1 MRITGAALLAI
12 AAVACTGGGAPGAA
26 AGVGALQRLPEGAET
41 ISLLGDTLRAPA
53 LAAETRA
60 RFEARLAEA
69 RSAFEH
75 TPENADSIIWLGR
88 RTAYLGR
95 FRDAIAIYDRG
106 IALHPTDARLYRHR
120 GHRFITIRRPDLAIR
135 DLREA
140 AALVKGVPDQIEPDG
155 LPNAINTPLST
166 LQFNIWYHLGLAH
179 FLRGEYEDALRAYT
193 EGRKVS
199 RNADTRVA
207 MAHWTY
213 LTLRRVGRHAD
224 AAQLAAEF
232 TPDMAV
238 VEDSAYH
245 RLIMMYRGLVPPD
258 SLIDSRSRAPIR
270 DAATGFG
277 VGAYHLAEGR
287 RGVAMDIWSRV
298 ITGSEW
304 PAFGHIAAEYE
315 LHRYGIFD
323 PKRPTR

>member
-1 MRITGAALLAI
+1 MRVAALIIACAALA
-12 AAVACTGGGAPGAA
+12 CGGTVPPGPAPGT
-26 AGVGALQRLPEGAET
+26 GALQRLPDGAET

-53 LAAETRA
+53 LSPETRA
-60 RFEARLAEA
+60 RFEKRLAEA
-69 RSAFEH
+69 RAAYER
-75 TPENADSIIWLGR
+75 TPDNADSIIWLGR

-106 IALHPTDARLYRHR
+106 IGIHPTDARLFRHR

-135 DLREA
+135 DFREA
-140 AALVKGVPDQIEPDG
+140 AALVKDKPDQIEPDG

-179 FLRGEYEDALRAYT
+179 FLRGDLEDALRAYT
-193 EGRKVS
+193 EGKKVS
-199 RNADTRVA
+199 RNPDTRVA
-207 MAHWTY
+207 MGHWTY
-213 LTLRRVGRHAD
+213 LTLRRLGRHAE
-224 AAQLAAEF
+224 AAEAVADF
-232 TPDMAV
+232 PPEMAV

-245 RLIMMYRGLVPPD
+245 RLIMMYRGLVPAD
-258 SLIDSRSRAPIR
+258 SVIDSKSRAPIR

-287 RGVAMDIWSRV
+287 RAVAIDIWSRV
-298 ITGSEW
+298 IAGSEW

-315 LHRYGIFD
+315 LHRLGIFD
-323 PKRPTR
+323 RKSGTR